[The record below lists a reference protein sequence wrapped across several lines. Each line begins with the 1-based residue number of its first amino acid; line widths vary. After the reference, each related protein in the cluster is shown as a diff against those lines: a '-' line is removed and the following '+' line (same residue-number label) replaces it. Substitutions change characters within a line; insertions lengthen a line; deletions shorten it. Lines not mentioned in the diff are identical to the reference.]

1 MAQTA
6 YDLRKFEPKEPRMRV
21 VRPVKKD
28 KPKKKRNWAPVRTAA
43 LSVAFLALVFSVL
56 YSRSQITEMTTAI
69 AQRQEELVQL
79 QSEYDYMN
87 FQLESKTSLS
97 TVEEYAASQLNLA
110 KLDGS
115 QVTYVTLQEEDRIER
130 AANENPWWENLK
142 SAFLNLM
149 EYIAP

>member
-6 YDLRKFEPKEPRMRV
+6 YDLRKFEPKEPRIRV
-21 VRPVKKD
+21 APPVKKD
-28 KPKKKRNWAPVRTAA
+28 KPLKKRNWAPVRTAA
-43 LSVAFLALVFSVL
+43 MSVAFLALVFSVL

-110 KLDGS
+110 KLDSS
-115 QVTYVTLQEEDRIER
+115 QITYVTLQEEDRIER
-130 AANENPWWENLK
+130 AAAENPWWDNVK
-142 SAFLNLM
+142 SALLNLM